1 MSRGIFKSHAS
12 AKPWGSNDRTIV
24 LHLPSAI
31 PASQN
36 RRDAPA
42 SPYGE
47 RRQYHAYMSSCC
59 RAGVCREIFN
69 DKFARRTLR
78 RYRKR
83 GLDPIER
90 GMVESVAVAER
101 NGGRVLEIGGG
112 IGAIQAEL
120 IVAGADRGEVVE
132 LLSAYEPYAK
142 AVARDN
148 HIEDRTTFRVA
159 DLLEEPNAVAPA
171 DVVVLNR
178 VVCCTSD
185 GVRLTALASRLANSV
200 VLLSYPRD
208 RFVVR
213 AVMKLMN
220 AAMRVLGRSFR
231 VFLHPTNA
239 LFAAARDEGFQTA
252 ETGRTFVWEYTTLR
266 RGVPASG

>member
-1 MSRGIFKSHAS
+1 
-12 AKPWGSNDRTIV
+12 
-24 LHLPSAI
+24 
-31 PASQN
+31 
-36 RRDAPA
+36 
-42 SPYGE
+42 
-47 RRQYHAYMSSCC
+47 MSSCC

-132 LLSAYEPYAK
+132 LLSAYEPYARE
-142 AVARDN
+142 VARDN

-220 AAMRVLGRSFR
+220 ATMRVLGRSFR

>member
-1 MSRGIFKSHAS
+1 MF
-12 AKPWGSNDRTIV
+12 D
-24 LHLPSAI
+24 
-31 PASQN
+31 
-36 RRDAPA
+36 
-42 SPYGE
+42 E
-47 RRQYHAYMSSCC
+47 
-59 RAGVCREIFN
+59 
-69 DKFARRTLR
+69 KFARKTLR
-78 RYRKR
+78 RYRKK

-90 GMVESVAVAER
+90 GMVESVAAAER

-132 LLSAYEPYAK
+132 LLSAYEPYARE
-142 AVARDN
+142 VASDK

-159 DLLEEPNAVAPA
+159 DLLEEPDAVVSA
-171 DVVVLNR
+171 DIVVLNR
-178 VVCCTSD
+178 VVCCTPD
-185 GVRLTALASRLANSV
+185 GVQLTALAARLANRV

-220 AAMRVLGRSFR
+220 ITMRVLGRSFR
-231 VFLHPTNA
+231 VFLYPTSA
-239 LFAAARDEGFQTA
+239 LVAAARDDGFQAA

-266 RGVPASG
+266 RAIPVRS

>member
-1 MSRGIFKSHAS
+1 VVETDAQAVGIIAQRVESARASHDYFAS
-12 AKPWGSNDRTIV
+12 HS
-24 LHLPSAI
+24 
-31 PASQN
+31 
-36 RRDAPA
+36 
-42 SPYGE
+42 YGE
-47 RRQYHAYMSSCC
+47 GRQYHPWMPSCC
-59 RAGVCREIFN
+59 RSGVCGEIFN
-69 DKFARRTLR
+69 EKFARKTLR
-78 RYRKR
+78 RYRKK

-90 GMVESVAVAER
+90 GMVHSVAAAER

-132 LLSAYEPYAK
+132 LLSAYEPYARE
-142 AVARDN
+142 VARDK

-159 DLLEEPNAVAPA
+159 DLLEEPSAVAPA
-171 DVVVLNR
+171 NVVVLNR
-178 VVCCTSD
+178 VVCCTPD
-185 GVRLTALASRLANSV
+185 GVRLTALAARLASRV

-208 RFVVR
+208 RLVVR
-213 AVMKLMN
+213 AGMKLMN

-231 VFLHPTNA
+231 VFLHPTSA

-266 RGVPASG
+266 RVPARG

>member
-1 MSRGIFKSHAS
+1 MFKP
-12 AKPWGSNDRTIV
+12 KI
-24 LHLPSAI
+24 
-31 PASQN
+31 
-36 RRDAPA
+36 
-42 SPYGE
+42 
-47 RRQYHAYMSSCC
+47 
-59 RAGVCREIFN
+59 
-69 DKFARRTLR
+69 ARKNLK
-78 RYRKR
+78 RYRKK
-83 GLDPIER
+83 GLSAIER
-90 GMVESVAVAER
+90 QMVASVPDKDLDGA
-101 NGGRVLEIGGG
+101 RVLEIGGG
-112 IGAIQAEL
+112 IGTIQAEFL
-120 IVAGADRGEVVE
+120 ATGAGEGEIIE
-132 LLSAYEPYAK
+132 LVSAYEPYARE
-142 AVARDN
+142 VARDN

-185 GVRLTALASRLANSV
+185 GVRLTALALRLANSV

-220 AAMRVLGRSFR
+220 ATMRVLGRSFR

-239 LFAAARDEGFQTA
+239 LFAAARAEGFQTA

-266 RGVPASG
+266 RGVPVSE